1 MTLWTECWPTTDDR
15 LACCLEAQPD
25 HSILVAGSGSIGRRH
40 MRNLQTLGCRRISA
54 ADPDTSRLEPM
65 VAELGVQPFSDFDE
79 ALEHLRPDVVLVC
92 TPPAL
97 HVPQALAAVR
107 SGAHVFVEKPLS
119 HSLDGVDELIRE
131 TAERDRTLQVGYNW
145 RFDLGVQRV
154 KALVEQGAI
163 GRILWARAESGQYL
177 PDWRPWQDY
186 RLSYTASRSKG
197 GGIILEGSHE
207 IDYMRW
213 IFGEVVQVYCAAGV
227 LSDLQVD
234 AEDTASMILRFA
246 SGCIG
251 EIHLD
256 FVQRTPSRG
265 CKVVGTEGTIIW
277 DNTDSSVR
285 VFAAQD
291 GEWERIDVG
300 CDGNDMYLAEMESF
314 LACLDGA
321 QQPIVGAE
329 AARRVLEI
337 AMAARRSACT
347 NGVVELLV
355 AERH

>member
-1 MTLWTECWPTTDDR
+1 
-15 LACCLEAQPD
+15 
-25 HSILVAGSGSIGRRH
+25 
-40 MRNLQTLGCRRISA
+40 MRNLRTLGCRRIGA
-54 ADPDTSRLEPM
+54 AEPDASRLEPM

-79 ALEHLRPDVVLVC
+79 ALEHLRPSVVLVC
-92 TPPAL
+92 TPPTL

-131 TAERDRTLQVGYNW
+131 AAERDRTLQVGYNW
-145 RFDLGVQRV
+145 RFHPGVQRV
-154 KALVEQGAI
+154 KALVEQGAV
-163 GRILWARAESGQYL
+163 GRILWARAECGQYL

-186 RLSYTASRSKG
+186 RLSYTASRAKG
-197 GGIILEGSHE
+197 GGIILESSHE
-207 IDYMRW
+207 IDYMVW
-213 IFGEVVQVYCAAGV
+213 FLGEVAEISCVAGV
-227 LSDLQVD
+227 LSDLEVD

-285 VFAAQD
+285 VFTAQD
-291 GEWERIDVG
+291 GQWERIDVS
-300 CDGNDMYLAEMESF
+300 CDRNDKYVAEIESF
-314 LACLDGA
+314 LACVDGT
-321 QQPIVGAE
+321 QQPMVDAD

-337 AMAARRSACT
+337 ATAARRSART

-355 AERH
+355 AGRH

>member
-1 MTLWTECWPTTDDR
+1 M
-15 LACCLEAQPD
+15 
-25 HSILVAGSGSIGRRH
+25 
-40 MRNLQTLGCRRISA
+40 
-54 ADPDTSRLEPM
+54 
-65 VAELGVQPFSDFDE
+65 
-79 ALEHLRPDVVLVC
+79 
-92 TPPAL
+92 
-97 HVPQALAAVR
+97 
-107 SGAHVFVEKPLS
+107 EKPLS

-131 TAERDRTLQVGYNW
+131 AAERNRTLQVGYNW
-145 RFDLGVQRV
+145 RFHPGVQRV

-163 GRILWARAESGQYL
+163 GRILWARAEFGQYL

-197 GGIILEGSHE
+197 GGIILESSHE

-213 IFGEVVQVYCAAGV
+213 IFGEVVQVYCVAGA

-234 AEDTASMILRFA
+234 AEDTASMILRFD

-256 FVQRTPSRG
+256 FVQRTPSRS

-285 VFAAQD
+285 VFTAHD
-291 GEWERIDVG
+291 DKWERIDVS
-300 CDGNDMYLAEMESF
+300 CDRNDKYLAEMKSF

-321 QQPIVGAE
+321 QQPIVDAD

-337 AMAARRSACT
+337 ATAARRSACT

-355 AERH
+355 AEQH

>member
-1 MTLWTECWPTTDDR
+1 MEV
-15 LACCLEAQPD
+15 QPD
-25 HSILVAGSGSIGRRH
+25 HSILVAGAGSIGRRH
-40 MRNLQTLGCRRISA
+40 MRNLRTLGCRRIGA
-54 ADPDTSRLEPM
+54 VDPDTSRLEPM

-79 ALEHLRPDVVLVC
+79 ALEHVRPDAVLVC

-119 HSLDGVDELIRE
+119 HSLDGVDELVRE
-131 TAERDRTLQVGYNW
+131 AAGRDRILQVGYNW
-145 RFDLGVQRV
+145 RFHPGIQKV
-154 KALVEQGAI
+154 KALVEQAAV
-163 GRILWARAESGQYL
+163 GRVLWARAECGQYL

-186 RLSYTASRSKG
+186 RLSYTASRSQG

-213 IFGEVVQVYCAAGV
+213 IFGEVVQVHCVAGV
-227 LSDLQVD
+227 LGDLEVD

-256 FVQRTPSRG
+256 FVQRTPWRG

-277 DNTDSSVR
+277 DDTDLSVR
-285 VFAAQD
+285 VFTAQD
-291 GEWERIDVG
+291 EKWERIDVS
-300 CDGNDMYLAEMESF
+300 CDRNDMYMAEMRSF

-321 QQPIVGAE
+321 RQPIVDAD

-337 AMAARRSACT
+337 TTAALRSACM

>member
-1 MTLWTECWPTTDDR
+1 
-15 LACCLEAQPD
+15 
-25 HSILVAGSGSIGRRH
+25 
-40 MRNLQTLGCRRISA
+40 MRNLRTLGYRRIGA
-54 ADPDTSRLEPM
+54 ADPDASRLQPM

-92 TPPAL
+92 TPPPL
-97 HVPQALAAVR
+97 HLPQALAAVR

-131 TAERDRTLQVGYNW
+131 AAERDRTLQVGYNW

-163 GRILWARAESGQYL
+163 GRIMWARAECGQYL

-213 IFGEVVQVYCAAGV
+213 IFGEVVQVYCVAGV
-227 LSDLQVD
+227 LSDLRVD

-251 EIHLD
+251 EVHLD

-277 DNTDSSVR
+277 DNTDSSVS
-285 VFAAQD
+285 VFTAQD
-291 GEWERIDVG
+291 GKWERIDIS
-300 CDGNDMYLAEMESF
+300 CDRNDKYLAEMKSF
-314 LACLDGA
+314 LACLDRA
-321 QQPIVGAE
+321 QQPVVDAY

-337 AMAARRSACT
+337 ATAARESAC
-347 NGVVELLV
+347 GRCVVGLSPSMG
-355 AERH
+355 